1 MCVGSALALIPW
13 LVHLDD
19 TLHHPAYWVVLDS
32 LEAAAALA
40 TALLVVRRSRRAVL
54 TARILGGLLVLDA
67 VTDVAAAHR
76 PGHLLEAIAM
86 ALLVELPLA
95 ALALGWAAHPAAR
108 GGQPSSCPTS
118 CAVPTPSGAAAA
130 SLAPG
135 ASTAPP

>member
-40 TALLVVRRSRRAVL
+40 TALLVVRRSRRAVP

-95 ALALGWAAHPAAR
+95 VLALGWAAHRAAR
-108 GGQPSSCPTS
+108 GGQPSSRTS
-118 CAVPTPSGAAAA
+118 CRDASTPSEGAVAA
-130 SLAPG
+130 LAPG